1 MDCRL
6 GESLQFF
13 VEKYFF
19 LYILELLP
27 QVFAVV
33 QVIVSIA
40 VAAANDTYDFGY
52 KSAAFAAIWSM
63 FLVVGFTGLGAT
75 IVFGGKATEL
85 LVGFLIG
92 VAAMLAE
99 LFFVLMV
106 MFFIIG
112 TNAANSNQSKR
123 SDGISLIYCPHD
135 TLSTTSQ
142 RRDLPTR
149 PLLHSPC

>member
-1 MDCRL
+1 
-6 GESLQFF
+6 
-13 VEKYFF
+13 
-19 LYILELLP
+19 
-27 QVFAVV
+27 
-33 QVIVSIA
+33 
-40 VAAANDTYDFGY
+40 
-52 KSAAFAAIWSM
+52 M

-112 TNAANSNQSKR
+112 TNAANSNQSK
-123 SDGISLIYCPHD
+123 
-135 TLSTTSQ
+135 
-142 RRDLPTR
+142 
-149 PLLHSPC
+149 